1 MVLFFQLLIDG
12 LASGAIYASLALAL
26 VLIFRAT
33 RIVNF
38 GQGEM
43 ATLSAY
49 CAWQLCEWGVPIALS
64 LLIVGAA
71 SFLLGVLVFRAVIK
85 PVSKASTETVVVV
98 TLGLFVFF
106 QALCLWLWGADQRAF
121 PAMFPG
127 GGWDILGVRVT
138 ASTLG
143 ILLVLLCLAATMG
156 AIFRFTRLGLAMRA
170 SAYSSEKSLLV
181 GIRVERMLMLG
192 WGFAATTGF
201 IAAALVGPRL
211 FLSPTMMMPILLY
224 ALASATLGGW
234 DSPLGALVGG
244 LIVGVAESL
253 GATFLP
259 FIGADLRVVI
269 PIAVTLVILLVRPV
283 GLFGSSTVV
292 KV

>member
-64 LLIVGAA
+64 FLIVGAS
-71 SFLLGVLVFRAVIK
+71 SFLLGVLVFHAVIK

-138 ASTLG
+138 ASALG

-192 WGFAATTGF
+192 WGFAATIGF

>member
-1 MVLFFQLLIDG
+1 MGLFFQLLIDG

-43 ATLSAY
+43 ATFCAY
-49 CAWQLCEWGVPIALS
+49 CAWQLCDWGIPMGLS
-64 LLIVGAA
+64 FLVVGAT
-71 SFLLGVLVFRAVIK
+71 SFLLGILVFRVVIR
-85 PVSKASTETVVVV
+85 PISKAPVETVVVV
-98 TLGLFVFF
+98 TLGLFVVF

-121 PAMFPG
+121 PSMFPSD
-127 GGWDILGVRVT
+127 GWDVLGIRVT
-138 ASTLG
+138 ASTIG
-143 ILLVLLCLAATMG
+143 ILLVLFCLAVAMG
-156 AIFRFTRLGLAMRA
+156 VIFRFTRLGLAMRA
-170 SAYSSEKSLLV
+170 SAYDREKSLIV

-192 WGFAATTGF
+192 WGFAATIGF
-201 IAAALVGPRL
+201 VAAALVGPRL

-234 DSPLGALVGG
+234 DSPLGAMLGG

-253 GATFLP
+253 GGTFLP

-269 PIAVTLVILLVRPV
+269 PIVVTLAVLLVRPV
-283 GLFGSSTVV
+283 GLFGTRMVV

>member
-49 CAWQLCEWGVPIALS
+49 CAWQLCEWGLPVALS
-64 LLIVGAA
+64 FLIVGAA
-71 SFLLGVLVFRAVIK
+71 SFLLGVFVFRAVIK
-85 PVSKASTETVVVV
+85 PVSKAPVETIVVI

-106 QALCLWLWGADQRAF
+106 QSLCLWLWRADQRAF
-121 PAMFPG
+121 PAMFPS

-138 ASTLG
+138 ASALC

-192 WGFAATTGF
+192 WGFAATIGF
-201 IAAALVGPRL
+201 IAAVLVGPRL
-211 FLSPTMMMPILLY
+211 FLSPTMMLPILLY

>member
-1 MVLFFQLLIDG
+1 MQLFFQLVVDG

-43 ATLSAY
+43 ATFSAY
-49 CAWQLCEWGVPIALS
+49 CAWQLCEWGMPMTPSFLV
-64 LLIVGAA
+64 VGALA
-71 SFLLGVLVFRAVIK
+71 FLLGIGVFRFVIR
-85 PVSKASTETVVVV
+85 PVSKAPVEAVVVV
-98 TLGLFVFF
+98 TLGLFVVF
-106 QALCLWLWGADQRAF
+106 QALSLWLWGSDQRAF
-121 PAMFPG
+121 PSMFPNV
-127 GGWDILGVRVT
+127 GWDLLGVRVT
-138 ASTLG
+138 ASAVG
-143 ILLVLLCLAATMG
+143 IVGVLLGLAVATG

-170 SAYSSEKSLLV
+170 SAYDGEKSLLV
-181 GIRVERMLMLG
+181 GIPVERMLMLG
-192 WGFAATTGF
+192 WGFAAVIGF
-201 IAAALVGPRL
+201 VAAVLVGPRL

-234 DSPLGALVGG
+234 DSPLGAMIGG

-269 PIAVTLVILLVRPV
+269 PILVTLLVLLVRPV
-283 GLFGSSTVV
+283 GLFGTRTVV
-292 KV
+292 KL

>member
-1 MVLFFQLLIDG
+1 MELFFQLVVDG

-43 ATLSAY
+43 ATFSAY
-49 CAWQLCEWGVPIALS
+49 CAWQLYEWGMPMML
-64 LLIVGAA
+64 
-71 SFLLGVLVFRAVIK
+71 SFLVVGVFAFVLGIGIFRFVIR
-85 PVSKASTETVVVV
+85 PVSKAPVEAVVVV
-98 TLGLFVFF
+98 TLGLFVVF
-106 QALCLWLWGADQRAF
+106 QALSLWLWGSDQRAF
-121 PAMFPG
+121 PSLFPNI
-127 GGWDILGVRVT
+127 GWDFLGVRMT
-138 ASTLG
+138 ASAAGMIAL
-143 ILLVLLCLAATMG
+143 LLCLAVATG
-156 AIFRFTRLGLAMRA
+156 AVFRFTRLGLAMRA
-170 SAYSSEKSLLV
+170 SAFDGEKSLLV
-181 GIRVERMLMLG
+181 GIPVERMLMLG
-192 WGFAATTGF
+192 WGFAAVIGF
-201 IAAALVGPRL
+201 VAALLVGPRL

-234 DSPLGALVGG
+234 DSPLGAMIGG

-269 PIAVTLVILLVRPV
+269 PILVTLVVLLVRPV
-283 GLFGSSTVV
+283 GLFGTRTVV
-292 KV
+292 KL

>member
-1 MVLFFQLLIDG
+1 MELFFQLVVDG

-43 ATLSAY
+43 ATFSAY
-49 CAWQLCEWGVPIALS
+49 CAWQLCEWGMPMMLAFLV
-64 LLIVGAA
+64 VGVVA
-71 SFLLGVLVFRAVIK
+71 FLLGIGVFRLLIR
-85 PVSKASTETVVVV
+85 PVSKAPVEAVVVV
-98 TLGLFVFF
+98 TLGLFVVF
-106 QALCLWLWGADQRAF
+106 QALSLWLWGSDQRAF
-121 PAMFPG
+121 PSLFPNI
-127 GGWDILGVRVT
+127 GWDVFGVRLT
-138 ASTLG
+138 ASGAG
-143 ILLVLLCLAATMG
+143 IVAVLLCLAVATG
-156 AIFRFTRLGLAMRA
+156 AIFRITRLGLAMRA
-170 SAYSSEKSLLV
+170 SAYDGEKSVLV
-181 GIRVERMLMLG
+181 GIPVERMLMIG
-192 WGFAATTGF
+192 WGFATVIGF
-201 IAAALVGPRL
+201 VAALLVGPRL

-234 DSPLGALVGG
+234 DSPLGAMIGG

-269 PIAVTLVILLVRPV
+269 PIFVTLIVLLVRPV
-283 GLFGSSTVV
+283 GLFGTRTVV
-292 KV
+292 KL